1 MSKRSTDSGTLH
13 LNLGKSTK
21 YPSEYNNTLLKGVA
35 RDLNRATL
43 GLTKNCIPFSGFD
56 LWTLYEL
63 SWLNMNGLP
72 QVAIGEVRVSS
83 NSDFIIESKSF
94 KLYLNSFN
102 QTHFKNWQE
111 VANTMQKDLSKVA
124 NSSVDVTLLPLEE
137 FNNQFIGFFSGTCL
151 EKVFSNVSI
160 DQYQYN
166 PNILTNAEDSKI
178 VEEDLYSNLL
188 KSNCLITNQPDWG
201 SIKISYKGP
210 QICKENLLKYII
222 SLRTHNEFHEQC
234 IERIFLD
241 ILQYC
246 KPELLTV
253 YARYTRR
260 GGLDINPYRT
270 NQGKVP
276 SENIRFARQ

>member
-1 MSKRSTDSGTLH
+1 MSKQSTDPGTLH
-13 LNLGKSTK
+13 LDLGKSTK
-21 YPSEYNNTLLKGVA
+21 YSSEYNNTLLKGVP
-35 RDLNRATL
+35 RNLNRAAL
-43 GLTKNCIPFSGFD
+43 NLTKNCIPFSGFD

-83 NSDFIIESKSF
+83 DSDFIIESKSF

-102 QTHFKNWQE
+102 QTNFKSWQE

-124 NSSVDVTLLPLEE
+124 NSSVDVTLLPSEE
-137 FNNQFIGFFSGTCL
+137 FNNQFIGFFSGICL
-151 EKVFSNVSI
+151 EKVFSDLSI
-160 DQYQYN
+160 EQYQYN
-166 PNILTNAEDSKI
+166 PKILTNAEGIEI

-210 QICKENLLKYII
+210 QICKESLLKYII

-276 SENIRFARQ
+276 SENVRFARQ

>member
-1 MSKRSTDSGTLH
+1 MSKRTTDPGMLH
-13 LNLGKSTK
+13 LDLGKNTK
-21 YPSEYNNTLLKGVA
+21 YSSEYNNRLLKRVP
-35 RDLNRATL
+35 RHLNRATL
-43 GLTKNCIPFSGFD
+43 DVTNSIPFSGFD

-83 NSDFIIESKSF
+83 NSEFIIESKSF

-151 EKVFSNVSI
+151 EKVFSDVSI
-160 DQYQYN
+160 KQYQYN
-166 PNILTNAEDSKI
+166 PNILKNAEDSKI

-210 QICKENLLKYII
+210 QICKESLLKYII

-241 ILQYC
+241 ILKYC

-276 SENIRFARQ
+276 SENVRFARQ